1 MSFLSCKYPI
11 YAVLFRQALDRTLL
25 FKLICLFLFQVMDVG
40 LLKQHL
46 AKQHQ
51 QTGAATSHKEVVKGE
66 GHLCPDCGKKCQY
79 LSELE
84 IHMAIQVNITFNCRV
99 KSTNTRL
106 VLCNFNI

>member
-1 MSFLSCKYPI
+1 LNK
-11 YAVLFRQALDRTLL
+11 
-25 FKLICLFLFQVMDVG
+25 KKFQVMDVG

-51 QTGAATSHKEVVKGE
+51 QTGAATSHKEAVKGE

-84 IHMAIQVNITFNCRV
+84 IHMAIQVKNAEATGKQLETSLLGIANL
-99 KSTNTRL
+99 SL
-106 VLCNFNI
+106 